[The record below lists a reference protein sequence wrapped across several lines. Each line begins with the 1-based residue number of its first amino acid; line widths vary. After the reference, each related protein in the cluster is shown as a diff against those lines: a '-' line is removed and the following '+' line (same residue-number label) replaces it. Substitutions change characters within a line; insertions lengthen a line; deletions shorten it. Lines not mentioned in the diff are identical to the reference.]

1 MHVEVR
7 VSRLRFVGEGKTRA
21 YVDIVIDNSLAIHGV
36 RLVEGQKGFFLSF
49 PSTKWER
56 DGRYY
61 AVVHPV
67 SKEAREAIWHAVLG
81 EFQRQAEAA
90 RGGLQR

>member
-1 MHVEVR
+1 MEVR
-7 VSRLRFVGEGKTRA
+7 VSRLRFVGEGKTLA
-21 YVDIVIDNSLAIHGV
+21 YVDIVVDNSLAIHGV
-36 RLVEGQKGFFLSF
+36 RLVEGQKGLFLSF
-49 PSTKWER
+49 PSAKWER

-67 SKEAREAIWHAVLG
+67 STEAREAIWQAVLA

-90 RGGLQR
+90 ARSGLQR